1 MEVDLKTKFLIS
13 LIILITFIPLWAEV
27 EEVKEKKP
35 DKIEIALNG
44 GLSMKFSALGNNGGF
59 LSSDTEFAYLVG
71 FKAAVLFN
79 KSWFVGGAG
88 YFLGNDIGWRCEEL
102 STSYNYDNYESP
114 CYKSQYR
121 DTYNKGS
128 LSLGYGG
135 LTAGYTFNIKS
146 FFRVET
152 GFLIGGGRFSSMNEN
167 GDYYFSQSFFALE
180 PQMDLLFVITRF
192 LALSVNVSYR
202 LISGMG
208 QSSVYST
215 ADMSGPTVGLDIRL
229 GSF

>member
-1 MEVDLKTKFLIS
+1 MEVELKTKFLAF
-13 LIILITFIPLWAEV
+13 FIVLSVFIQVSAQEV
-27 EEVKEKKP
+27 EIKDKKP
-35 DKIEIALNG
+35 AKVDVSLNG
-44 GLSMKFSALGNNGGF
+44 GLSMKFSSLGSNGFF

-71 FKAAVLFN
+71 FKAAVVFN

-88 YFLGNDIGWRCEEL
+88 YFLGNRIAHRCDQI
-102 STSYNYDNYESP
+102 YNTDYSDEP
-114 CYKSQYR
+114 CYKNNWSG
-121 DTYNKGS
+121 TVNEGH

-135 LTAGYTFNIKS
+135 LTAGYTFNIRH

-152 GFLIGGGRFSSMNEN
+152 GFLIGGGRFSNQNEY
-167 GDYYFSQSFFALE
+167 GDYYSPQSFFALE
-180 PQMDLLFVITRF
+180 PEINLLFVITKF
-192 LALSVNVSYR
+192 IATSINFSYR

-208 QSSVYST
+208 QNSLYFT